1 MAWEEGRQGGSL
13 AISELPQEDMRK
25 ALGELDQALYN
36 HDQWC
41 ESLYTTLIC
50 RLVPDDRDIDPDAHR
65 KCRFGQWLHGLGAA
79 RLRQHPGFVEIDAE
93 HERMHRSATHLLMAD
108 ADRRP
113 ISTADY
119 DRFLSSLKRMRLEA
133 LTLKRE
139 LEDALYNLDPL
150 TGTLSRIGMLTK
162 LREEQQ
168 LVRRKVHSSCVAMMD
183 LDLFKQVNDSYGH
196 VIGDKVLVAVARYTS
211 AHLRP
216 YDRVFR
222 YGGEEFLL
230 CMPDSDLGTG
240 LGILDRIRSELATLL
255 HEANGKPA
263 FTVTVSFGLT
273 VLDGDAP
280 VEQSIER
287 ADKALYAAKTSGR
300 NRIVVWTPALGSE
313 MPAAV

>member
-1 MAWEEGRQGGSL
+1 MT
-13 AISELPQEDMRK
+13 IVELPQEDMRK

-41 ESLYTTLIC
+41 EGLYATLIC
-50 RLVPDDRDIDPDAHR
+50 RLTPDERDIDREAHR
-65 KCRFGQWLHGLGAA
+65 KCRFGQWLYGAGVA
-79 RLRQHPGFVEIDAE
+79 KLRQHPGFVEIDAE
-93 HERMHRSATHLLMAD
+93 HERMHRSAAQLLLAG
-108 ADRRP
+108 AERRP

-119 DRFLSSLKRMRLEA
+119 DRFISALKRMRLEV

-150 TGTLSRIGMLTK
+150 TGVLSRIGMLTK

-168 LVRRKVHSSCVAMMD
+168 LTRRGVHPSCVAMMD
-183 LDLFKQVNDSYGH
+183 LDLFKGINDSYGH
-196 VIGDKVLVAVARYTS
+196 VVGDKVLVAVARYAS

-230 CMPDSDLGTG
+230 CLPNTDISAG
-240 LGILDRIRSELATLL
+240 LAILDRIRMELASIP
-255 HEANGKPA
+255 HEADGKPA
-263 FTVTVSFGLT
+263 FTATVSFGLSL
-273 VLDGDAP
+273 LDGDAP

-287 ADKALYAAKTSGR
+287 ADKALYAAKASGR
-300 NRIVVWTPALGSE
+300 NRIMVWTPSLAAE
-313 MPAAV
+313 TPAAR